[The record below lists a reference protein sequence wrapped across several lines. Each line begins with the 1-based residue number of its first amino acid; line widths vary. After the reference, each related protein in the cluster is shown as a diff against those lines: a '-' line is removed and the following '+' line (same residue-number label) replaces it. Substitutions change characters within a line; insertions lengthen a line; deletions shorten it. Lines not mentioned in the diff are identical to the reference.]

1 MLESIQTEYSEL
13 FELTKS
19 AFQQIKDEI
28 HFDIS
33 DAEIAYLTLHFGAF
47 MTPKNPNQ
55 ATYRILVICP
65 NGIGTGNMIKN
76 EIQHLVPQAT
86 EIQNVP
92 LSQYTPN
99 HNFDVVVSTV
109 VLENESKLIIV
120 HPILTDQDRVA
131 ILRKCMYNE
140 PQTRIQIN
148 DLLTIAKNT
157 FPKTRW
163 MPLRMNYKTI
173 IRTCK
178 FSKFL
183 KMIMDWV
190 YCTTCSY
197 RTFKFARKL

>member
-1 MLESIQTEYSEL
+1 
-13 FELTKS
+13 
-19 AFQQIKDEI
+19 
-28 HFDIS
+28 
-33 DAEIAYLTLHFGAF
+33 
-47 MTPKNPNQ
+47 
-55 ATYRILVICP
+55 
-65 NGIGTGNMIKN
+65 MIKN

-148 DLLTIAKNT
+148 DLLTIAK
-157 FPKTRW
+157 KIHSRRQDGC
-163 MPLRMNYKTI
+163 L
-173 IRTCK
+173 
-178 FSKFL
+178 
-183 KMIMDWV
+183 
-190 YCTTCSY
+190 
-197 RTFKFARKL
+197 